1 MVRQSRSRRILAA
14 VLFTDMVDSTAIAEE
29 LGDRRWKV
37 LVESPTAWP
46 PTTSR
51 PPATASP

>member
-1 MVRQSRSRRILAA
+1 MVRQSRSGRILAA